1 MAFRRRH
8 GSGIR
13 MTGYNYKLIAPLI
26 AREARHRDSGIR
38 VTGYNHNPFRMF
50 TAKRKELFDPL
61 LKKVA
66 LAMKRAKRT

>member
-1 MAFRRRH
+1 MAFRRKRCR

-13 MTGYNYKLIAPLI
+13 MTGYNYKLIALWI
-26 AREARHRDSGIR
+26 AREHRRRGSG
-38 VTGYNHNPFRMF
+38 YLPPKYHPFKLF
-50 TAKRKELFDPL
+50 GAKRKELLDPI